1 MSSKNQQPKKSP
13 GKGEV
18 VLASVAI
25 AAGAF
30 YFAPLWIKATV
41 VTVLVLIVSV
51 WAVAKAHGM
60 TVGELFTA
68 LIGKALVLGFKG
80 LAFSLVEWPLRRGH
94 RLAARFDVR
103 LRAELIA
110 VRTAYHVIDAAAL
123 AGTTA
128 WTRAVRLV
136 GRRAGEAAEA
146 VLAVVD
152 EGLERADGAR
162 ETA

>member
-1 MSSKNQQPKKSP
+1 MSSKKQQPKKSP

-18 VLASVAI
+18 VLATVAI
-25 AAGAF
+25 AAVAF
-30 YFAPLWIKATV
+30 YFAPLWIKAAV
-41 VTVLVLIVSV
+41 VAVVVLVVSV

-60 TVGELFTA
+60 TVGELMAA

-103 LRAELIA
+103 LRAELVA
-110 VRTAYHVIDAAAL
+110 VRSAYRCADAAL
-123 AGTTA
+123 AAGA
-128 WTRAVRLV
+128 AVWTRAVRLV
-136 GRRAGEAAEA
+136 GRHAEEAAEA

-152 EGLERADGAR
+152 EGLERAEGVR